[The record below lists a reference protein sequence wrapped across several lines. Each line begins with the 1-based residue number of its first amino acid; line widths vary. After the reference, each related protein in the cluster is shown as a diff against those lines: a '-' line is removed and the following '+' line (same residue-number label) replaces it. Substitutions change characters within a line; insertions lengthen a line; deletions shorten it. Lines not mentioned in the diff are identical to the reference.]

1 LPPVADFWRILLWG
15 LASKEG
21 VNAVGALAAT
31 VVRIRHDLH
40 TRLLKARAR
49 TDELFQLIRGE
60 ALYDRP
66 IAERHRVIFYLGHVE
81 AFDWNLLSQRA
92 FGLRSFHAAFDQL
105 FAFGI
110 DPLGG
115 GLPADTPA
123 DWPTRPE
130 VERYN
135 KRVREELDRAIE
147 HALQRP
153 EEGHPH
159 LMQMLHVAIEH
170 RLMHAETLAYMLH
183 RLPSDKKIP
192 GPQNVAWKAPR
203 VKSRLVEIPAGRATL
218 GLQNAQALDHARE
231 NAHEFGW
238 DNEFAAHQVNVPEFA
253 IESHNVTNHELLRFI
268 QAGGYRDRS
277 LWSPGGW
284 DWRTKENIEHPVFW
298 RRDGNLWVYRG
309 MFGEIRLPL
318 EWPAYVSHAE
328 ATAYAN
334 WLGRKLPTEA
344 QFHRAAYG
352 TPNSD
357 GERSYP
363 WGEEPPTERH
373 GNFDFLS
380 WDPSPVGAHPA
391 GASAFGVYDLVGN
404 GWEWTRT
411 AFQPFPGFTP
421 MPFYPGY
428 SANFFDGQH
437 YVLKGGSPRTAGCM
451 LRRSF
456 RNWFQPHYPY
466 VYATFRC
473 VED

>member
-1 LPPVADFWRILLWG
+1 M
-15 LASKEG
+15 
-21 VNAVGALAAT
+21 GALATA
-31 VVRIRHDLH
+31 VRIRHDLH
-40 TRLLKARAR
+40 SRLIGARAR
-49 TDELFQLIRGE
+49 TDEVFQVVREE
-60 ALYDRP
+60 AMYDRP
-66 IAERHRVIFYLGHVE
+66 IAERHRIIFYLGHVE

-92 FGLRSFHAAFDQL
+92 FGLRPFHPGFDQL

-110 DPLGG
+110 DPVGV
-115 GLPADTPA
+115 GLPTDKPA
-123 DWPTRPE
+123 DWPTRQE

-135 KRVREELDRAIE
+135 HRLREELDHAIE

-153 EEGHPH
+153 EEGHPQ
-159 LMQMLHVAIEH
+159 LISMLEVAIEH

-183 RLPSDKKIP
+183 RLPADRKIARP
-192 GPQNVAWKAPR
+192 EQGAWKAVR
-203 VKSRLVEIPAGRATL
+203 VKSHLVEIPAGRATL
-218 GLQNAQALDHARE
+218 GLESDSGD
-231 NAHEFGW
+231 EFGW
-238 DNEFAAHQVNVPEFA
+238 DNEIGAHELDVAEFA
-253 IESHNVTNHELLRFI
+253 MESHNVANHDFLRFV
-268 QAGGYRDRS
+268 QAGGYQNRS
-277 LWSPGGW
+277 LWSEEAW
-284 DWRTKENIEHPVFW
+284 EWKAKEDIEHPMFW
-298 RRDGNLWVYRG
+298 RREGNLWVYRT

-318 EWPAYVSHAE
+318 EWPVYVSHAE

-352 TPNSD
+352 TPE
-357 GERSYP
+357 GRRERRYP
-363 WGEEPPTERH
+363 WGEEAPSASR
-373 GNFDFLS
+373 GNFDFRS

-391 GASAFGVYDLVGN
+391 GASAFGVHDLVGN

-411 AFQPFPGFTP
+411 AFAPFSGFTP

-428 SANFFDGQH
+428 SANFFDGKH
-437 YVLKGGSPRTAGCM
+437 YVMKGGSPRTAACM